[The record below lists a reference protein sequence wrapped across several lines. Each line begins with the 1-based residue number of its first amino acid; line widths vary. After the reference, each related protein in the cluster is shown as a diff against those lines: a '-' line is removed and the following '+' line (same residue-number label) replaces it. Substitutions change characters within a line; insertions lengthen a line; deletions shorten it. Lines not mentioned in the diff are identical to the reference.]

1 MAGFYWLNN
10 EEIHIVGCLVYLEN
24 YIKIIIR
31 SRNVFLIS
39 VYFFICSHVL
49 ARYCVSEVHC
59 DHFALSSRD
68 AALTLPS
75 PRRTQIPK
83 KPLPLSPELN
93 ERLETL
99 YFYT

>member
-24 YIKIIIR
+24 YINIIIR

-39 VYFFICSHVL
+39 VYFFICSHVV
-49 ARYCVSEVHC
+49 AHYCVSEAHC
-59 DHFALSSRD
+59 DHFVLFSRD

-75 PRRTQIPK
+75 PRHTQIPK
-83 KPLPLSPELN
+83 SPSPSAPN
-93 ERLETL
+93 
-99 YFYT
+99 

>member
-1 MAGFYWLNN
+1 MAGFCWLNN

-39 VYFFICSHVL
+39 VYFFICSHVV
-49 ARYCVSEVHC
+49 AHYCVSEAL
-59 DHFALSSRD
+59 FALFSRD